1 MVEYASERR
10 DSMIEKFSKQ
20 ITSHLILKD
29 VIQSEMA
36 EVYRYGIE
44 LVISTFIGII
54 LVLLCGLIFDMF
66 WLTVLYYVIFFTKV
80 TLVQQRDAGVLT
92 V

>member
-29 VIQSEMA
+29 VIQSETA

-54 LVLLCGLIFDMF
+54 LVLLAQ
-66 WLTVLYYVIFFTKV
+66 
-80 TLVQQRDAGVLT
+80 VQQISRMPTLTLQFKVDLRVLT
-92 V
+92 LILVD

>member
-29 VIQSEMA
+29 VIQSETA

-66 WLTVLYYVIFFTKV
+66 WLTVLYYVIFFII
-80 TLVQQRDAGVLT
+80 RRFAGG
-92 V
+92 

>member
-29 VIQSEMA
+29 VIQSETA

-44 LVISTFIGII
+44 LVISTFIVII
-54 LVLLCGLIFDMF
+54 LVLLAQ
-66 WLTVLYYVIFFTKV
+66 
-80 TLVQQRDAGVLT
+80 VQQISRMPTLTLQFKVDLRVLT
-92 V
+92 LILVD